1 MTINNRALFL
11 GIFLACFGLLGFGL
25 VLQHVMHLEPCPL
38 CILQRMAFIAIGV
51 TALTAAIHNPKHSG
65 WTVYSGL
72 LTFLSL
78 LGGGIAAWQVYLQHL
93 PPGQVP
99 ECGPGLDYMLE
110 AMPLTKILP
119 MIFKGSGE
127 CAEVTWTFLDLSI
140 AQWAL
145 GWFVLFALVGL
156 VVAFRHSNRLFKLPE
171 EHPAL

>member
-1 MTINNRALFL
+1 MTINNRKLFL
-11 GIFLACFGLLGFGL
+11 AIFLVCSGLMGFGL
-25 VLQHVMHLEPCPL
+25 VLQHVAHIEPCPL
-38 CILQRMAFIAIGV
+38 CILQRIAFIAIGV
-51 TALTAAIHNPKHSG
+51 TALAAAIHNPKRRG
-65 WTVYSGL
+65 WAMYGSL
-72 LTFLSL
+72 LAFFSV
-78 LGGGIAAWQVYLQHL
+78 LGGGVAAWQVYLQHL

-145 GWFVLFALVGL
+145 GWFVLFALLGAAVF
-156 VVAFRHSNRLFKLPE
+156 FRRRP
-171 EHPAL
+171 

>member
-1 MTINNRALFL
+1 LPVTIDNRKLFL
-11 GIFLACFGLLGFGL
+11 AIFLVCFGLLGFGL
-25 VLQHVMHLEPCPL
+25 YLQHVVHLEPCPL
-38 CILQRMAFIAIGV
+38 CILQRIAFIAIGA
-51 TALTAAIHNPKHSG
+51 TALAAVMHNPKRRG
-65 WTVYSGL
+65 WAVYGSL
-72 LTFLSL
+72 LAMLSL
-78 LGGGIAAWQVYLQHL
+78 AGGGVAAWQVYLQHL

-145 GWFVLFALVGL
+145 GWFVLFFLVG
-156 VVAFRHSNRLFKLPE
+156 ATAIFRRR
-171 EHPAL
+171 A

>member
-1 MTINNRALFL
+1 MTINNRVLFL

-38 CILQRMAFIAIGV
+38 CILQRIAFIAIGA
-51 TALTAAIHNPKHSG
+51 TALVAVVHNPG
-65 WTVYSGL
+65 RRGGIVYGSL
-72 LTFLSL
+72 LALFSV

-119 MIFKGSGE
+119 LIFKGSGE

-145 GWFVLFALVGL
+145 GCFVLFALAGL
-156 VVAFRHSNRLFKLPE
+156 AAVFRRS
-171 EHPAL
+171 ASQA

>member
-1 MTINNRALFL
+1 MAINNRILFFT
-11 GIFLACFGLLGFGL
+11 IFLACFGLLGFGL
-25 VLQHVMHLEPCPL
+25 VLQHVVHLEPCPL
-38 CILQRMAFIAIGV
+38 CILQRIAFIAIGAA
-51 TALTAAIHNPKHSG
+51 ALAAAIHNPGRRG
-65 WTVYSGL
+65 WIGYGSL
-72 LTFLSL
+72 LTFFSV

-127 CAEVTWTFLDLSI
+127 CAEVTWTFLNLSI

-156 VVAFRHSNRLFKLPE
+156 VVVFRHSNRLFKLPE